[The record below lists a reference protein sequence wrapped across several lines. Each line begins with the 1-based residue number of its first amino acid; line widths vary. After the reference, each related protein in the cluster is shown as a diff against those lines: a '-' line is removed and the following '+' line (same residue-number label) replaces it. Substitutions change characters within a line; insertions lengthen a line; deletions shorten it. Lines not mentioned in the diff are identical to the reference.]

1 MIYKHV
7 TFISSMELLA
17 IINFLGLIYLL
28 YVVNGLK
35 KSLKKGADFAEI
47 PLKKTETAANDVP
60 VYKGKETIA
69 YTEEPDVFSRFFR
82 WFSRDWPLKVGA
94 FFILLGFIWLVTYAF
109 LNNWIGPV
117 GRIVLG
123 IVSGSAILIWGSQW
137 IKKNTYQG
145 EILTTLGAGIVL
157 ISIFSAQYVYDSM
170 FPPVAALMLSTLVGG
185 MVAFVSY
192 RNNTVRLAVLGYL
205 IGAAAPLLTASKTPD
220 VAGLFTYLFC
230 LTAAT
235 IWLVRVTGWRI
246 LLVISLLT
254 IWLYSLPWFSMY
266 ISPTDLIYIRFFA
279 ITFSIMFY
287 FLSVSTF
294 AYDKTAKPADAIAG
308 ALIGLY
314 SLNWIMTI
322 FPPEYRVFLCVIFAV
337 GFMTGSYLIFHTQ
350 KYEYPVYLYT
360 GVSIVFL
367 IVATFIQFN
376 GNVLAIVLATEA
388 ITLTIFADT
397 TYGPRMVRWMS
408 LLFILPILS
417 GLIMLMDVTSLD
429 NSGALIYINVTV
441 YAAALYLMRYSK
453 VNTAPVKTISKVF
466 MVAAGVFSLLFLWNT
481 MPYYFGYH
489 KYYYQP
495 GDFYNTGSFNPYEKV
510 VAAQQSL
517 QNTLFVAHAVTLTI
531 FTIIGIFMYMYG
543 LKEKHLWTKRFGLVL
558 TCFVIARL
566 LLAEIWSMSLGPRII
581 TFFIIGIIFIASVF
595 VRRSSHETQ

>member
-1 MIYKHV
+1 
-7 TFISSMELLA
+7 MELLTL
-17 IINFLGLIYLL
+17 INFFGLIYLL
-28 YVVNGLK
+28 YVIHGLK
-35 KSLKKGADFAEI
+35 KSLKRGGDIVETAS
-47 PLKKTETAANDVP
+47 KKTPEVADGVP
-60 VYKGKETIA
+60 VYKGKAAIA
-69 YTEEPDVFSRFFR
+69 YTEEPDISQRFFT

-123 IVSGSAILIWGSQW
+123 VVSGSAIVMWGARR
-137 IKKNTYQG
+137 IKQNIYQG
-145 EILTTLGAGIVL
+145 EILTALGAGVVL

-170 FPPVAALMLSTLVGG
+170 FHPVVALMLSTLVAG

-246 LLVISLLT
+246 LLVISLIT

-266 ISPTDLIYIRFFA
+266 ISPTDLVYIRFFA
-279 ITFSIMFY
+279 ITFTIMFY

-308 ALIGLY
+308 TLIGLY
-314 SLNWIMTI
+314 ALNWIMTI

-337 GFMTGSYLIFHTQ
+337 GFMTGAYLLFHAQ

-360 GVSIVFL
+360 GVSILFL
-367 IVATFIQFN
+367 ITATIIQFK
-376 GNVLAIVLATEA
+376 GNVLPVVLATEA
-388 ITLTIFADT
+388 LVLVIFADT
-397 TYGPRMVRWMS
+397 SYGPRMVKWMAF
-408 LLFILPILS
+408 LFILPILYAMP
-417 GLIMLMDVTSLD
+417 MLFDFTSLD
-429 NSGALIYINVTV
+429 NAGSLVYINVTI
-441 YAAALYLMRYSK
+441 YAAAGYLMRYAK
-453 VNTAPVKTISKVF
+453 VNTAVINTISKVL
-466 MVAAGVFSLLFLWNT
+466 MVAAGVFSLIFLWNS

-489 KYYYQP
+489 QYYYQP
-495 GDFYNTGSFNPYEKV
+495 GYLYKTNSFDPYERV
-510 VAAQQSL
+510 VSAQQSL
-517 QNTLFVAHAVTLTI
+517 QNTLFMAHAVTLTI
-531 FTIIGIFMYMYG
+531 FTIVGIFMYMYG
-543 LKEKHLWTKRFGLVL
+543 LKEQHLWTKRFGLTL

-595 VRRSSHETQ
+595 VRKSSHETQ